1 MTTHH
6 AEHHRLHRSGW
17 LRAAVLGANDGIVSM
32 ASLLVGIVAS
42 GSNQAQVT
50 LAGIAG
56 LTAGAMSMAAGE
68 YVSVKSQED
77 TEQADLLLEAHAL
90 EHYHEEEHQELTSIY
105 MERGLDQELAEEV
118 ARQLMAHN
126 ALEAHARDEIGITC
140 ELSARPLQA
149 AFYSAAAFTIGGAV
163 PVSAAALAPLSI
175 LFWLIPLLAILL
187 LATLGATAAIAGGAS
202 PVRGALRVCFWG
214 TIAMLLTAAVGKL
227 FGISV

>member
-1 MTTHH
+1 MTPHH

-17 LRAAVLGANDGIVSM
+17 LRAVVLGANDGIVSI

-42 GSNQAQVT
+42 GADQAQIT

-77 TEQADLLLEAHAL
+77 TEQADLQLEAHAL
-90 EHYHEEEHQELTSIY
+90 AHYHEAEHQELTAIY
-105 MERGLDQELAEEV
+105 EERGLDRALAEEV
-118 ARQLMAHN
+118 ARQLMEHN

-149 AFYSAAAFTIGGAV
+149 AFWSATSFTVGGIV
-163 PVSAAALAPLSI
+163 PVTVAAMASSSI
-175 LFWLIPLLAILL
+175 LLWLIPLLAILL
-187 LATLGATAAIAGGAS
+187 LVILGATAAIAGGAS
-202 PVRGALRVCFWG
+202 PLRGALRVCFWG
-214 TIAMLLTAAVGKL
+214 TLAMLLTAAVGKI

>member
-1 MTTHH
+1 MKPHH

-17 LRAAVLGANDGIVSM
+17 LRAAVLGANDGIVSI

-42 GSNQAQVT
+42 GSSQEQVT

-163 PVSAAALAPLSI
+163 PVSAATIAPLST
-175 LFWLIPLLAILL
+175 LLWLIPLLAIFL

-214 TIAMLLTAAVGKL
+214 TIAMILTAAVGKL